1 MYSEKYAENVWRT
14 TMLRVLTGRNYL
26 LNAALVRETGRALAE
41 TDRALIAVVPK
52 QLTLETELSLLKG
65 LNLQGSFRL
74 RVLSPER
81 LCAMIFSAAGYPEG
95 ARIDERGRVMLLS
108 KALKELRGKLTLYRG
123 AEARRGFVLRAA
135 KQLEQFRQAGVS
147 PDELSR
153 SAESTGG
160 ALKLKLQDMARIL
173 EAYAAALEGRFQDG
187 EAEFLLA
194 AERAGDAAF
203 LADASLWF
211 YGFDLMPPTMHALI
225 AAIAKHTDATVLLP
239 LDGDERA
246 RDRDL
251 FRPLDASMQRLI
263 KDARGKNAAV
273 ARESVEGPDPRAE
286 ELRHLGRELFC
297 HPAHPHPERPRH
309 VQLYE
314 ARNPRDEA
322 RFAAALVRRLARTRM
337 WRYNDIR
344 VLCPGMDAYRE
355 PLREAFAACGVP
367 IFLSEGRPCS
377 RHALVECLLTALK
390 LISGGFRDGD
400 LFAFLSTG
408 YPDLSPDDADRLK
421 NYITGYGVRA
431 GSFFKPLRRGPEA
444 LVSALE
450 PLRRRAMEPVVR
462 LRSALREAKD
472 LRGQLTAVFSFLED
486 IEGYEKGVERQRRL
500 AGEGLFELAGEE
512 AQVWNRLLGALDQM
526 DALMGGAK
534 LKISELADRLSESL
548 DASVVKPLPQSGD
561 AVYAQDLTRLS
572 MLPAKAVLVLGQVD
586 RAAGA
591 PEGLLT
597 DRQVEALSEAAGK
610 YVGPTA
616 ADASRSRLF
625 YIKAGIEMATDY
637 VLVSFPLS
645 GIDDA
650 AERPGPVVRQL
661 REIFPGLR
669 ARGGVGGDERAD
681 EVLYEAPRAALRQI
695 ALALSEGALSREQ
708 RRALQALS
716 AIPAAREGLRRL
728 SGALK
733 LRSAADRLRPDTARQ
748 IYRGLQRAS
757 VSRLESFAL
766 CPFKHFVRYGL
777 SPVVVEPYALTPRD
791 EGVFF
796 HDAVRGFL
804 ARAMD
809 GEGFDPERAEARMDG
824 IAEALLAP
832 MREGPLGQS
841 AVSLAEERRLKGVA
855 RTAAKL
861 IAEQLERSRFRPVGL
876 ELRFGPEDGDA
887 ALLVGS
893 GADCALYGSID
904 RVDEWEEGGK
914 YLRILDYKRG
924 ARAFNLAEAYCGLQL
939 QLLIYLAAAAR
950 KRGGVPAGAFYF
962 RLDEGYV
969 LTQQTD
975 PAAVDEL
982 RHKELRMEGL
992 LPDDDR
998 LREAMSPDC
1007 ERFFKTRGFSANTD
1021 AIARLA
1027 RHALLMAGKH
1037 VDGIRSG
1044 EAAPSPARTKKTDA
1058 CAYCAWR
1065 TACLFDESL
1074 DRGRVRRAS
1083 ANPEDIGA
1091 LLDGDR

>member
-1 MYSEKYAENVWRT
+1 
-14 TMLRVLTGRNYL
+14 MLRVLTGRNYL
-26 LNAALVRETGRALAE
+26 LNAALVRETGRALRE
-41 TDRALIAVVPK
+41 TDRALIVVVPR
-52 QLTLETELSLLKG
+52 QLTLETELSLLRG

-81 LCAMIFSAAGYPEG
+81 LCALIFAAAGYPEG

-108 KALKELRGKLTLYRG
+108 KALKELRGELTLYRG

-135 KQLEQFRQAGVS
+135 KQLEQFRQAGMT
-147 PDELSR
+147 PEELSR
-153 SAESTGG
+153 SAESSRG
-160 ALKLKLQDMARIL
+160 ALKLKLMDMSLIL
-173 EAYAAALEGRFQDG
+173 GAYADALAGRFQDG

-194 AERAGDAAF
+194 AERCTDAAF
-203 LADASLWF
+203 LSEASLWF

-225 AAIAKHTDATVLLP
+225 AAISKYTDVNVLLP

-246 RDRDL
+246 RDYDL
-251 FRPLDASMQRLI
+251 FRPLDQSMRRLV
-263 KDARGKNAAV
+263 KDARAKNAAV
-273 ARESVEGPDPRAE
+273 VRENIEGPDPRAE
-286 ELRHLGRELFC
+286 ELKHLGRELFC
-297 HPAHPHPERPRH
+297 HPTHPFIEKPRH
-309 VQLYE
+309 VQLFE
-314 ARNPRDEA
+314 ARNPREEA

-337 WRYNDIR
+337 WRFNDIR
-344 VLCPGMDAYRE
+344 VLCPSMDAYRE
-355 PLREAFAACGVP
+355 PLREAFAACKVP

-377 RHALVECLLTALK
+377 RHALIECLLTALK
-390 LISGGFRDGD
+390 LISGGFRDDD

-421 NYITGYGVRA
+421 NYTIGYGIRA
-431 GSFFKPLRRGPEA
+431 GSFFRPFRRGPEA

-462 LRSALREAKD
+462 LRGALREAKD
-472 LRGQLTAVFSFLED
+472 LRGQLTAVFQFLED
-486 IEGYEKGVERQRRL
+486 IGGWEKGMLRQKQL
-500 AGEGLFELAGEE
+500 ADGGLFELAGEE

-526 DALMGGAK
+526 DALLGGAK
-534 LKISELADRLSESL
+534 LRTAELADRLSESL

-561 AVYAQDLTRLS
+561 AVYAQDLSRLS

-625 YIKAGIEMATDY
+625 YIKAGVEMATDY

-645 GIDDA
+645 GIDAA
-650 AERPGPVVRQL
+650 AERPGPVVQQL
-661 REIFPGLR
+661 KQIFPALR
-669 ARGGVGGDERAD
+669 ARGGVGGDGRAE
-681 EVLYEAPRAALRQI
+681 EVLYEAPGAALRQI
-695 ALALSEGALSREQ
+695 APALSEGALSAKH
-708 RRALQALS
+708 RRALAAL
-716 AIPAAREGLRRL
+716 AGIPDAREGLKKL

-733 LRSAADRLRPDTARQ
+733 LRSAVDRLNPDTANA

-757 VSRLESFAL
+757 VSRLESFAQ
-766 CPFKHFVRYGL
+766 CPFQHFIDYGL
-777 SPVVVEPYALTPRD
+777 KPIVVEPYALTPRD

-796 HDAVRGFL
+796 HDAVRSFL

-809 GEGFDPERAEARMDG
+809 GEGFDPEVAEARMERV
-824 IAEALLAP
+824 AEVLLSS

-841 AVSLAEERRLKGVA
+841 AVSLAGERRLKDVA

-861 IAEQLERSRFRPVGL
+861 IAEQLDGSRFRPVGL

-904 RVDEWEEGGK
+904 RVDEWEEDGK

-924 ARAFNLAEAYCGLQL
+924 SHAFDLAEAYLGLQL
-939 QLLIYLAAAAR
+939 QLLVYLAAAAK
-950 KRGGVPAGAFYF
+950 KRGGLPAGAFYF
-962 RLDEGYV
+962 RLDDGYV
-969 LTQQTD
+969 ATQEVD
-975 PAAVDEL
+975 PAAVDAK
-982 RHKELRMEGL
+982 RHMDLRMEGL
-992 LPDDDR
+992 LPEDGR
-998 LREAMSPDC
+998 LLEALSPDC
-1007 ERFFKTRGFSANTD
+1007 KRFFKKGFSADID
-1021 AIARLA
+1021 AIQRLA
-1027 RHALLMAGKH
+1027 RHALVMAGRH

-1058 CAYCAWR
+1058 CEWCDWKR
-1065 TACLFDESL
+1065 ACLFDEEL

-1083 ANPEDIGA
+1083 AEPEQLA
-1091 LLDGDR
+1091 ELLDGDR